1 MDLTAVPEHAR
12 RAAKYEFF
20 KVLEN
25 CRIRY
30 YEKLKPA
37 TTPGPT
43 AGARMV
49 VEVDAATGQVTRT
62 WYESYDTQ
70 GRVVQVH
77 PKRPRDLGH
86 IKIDPQ
92 TGKEINRR
100 S

>member
-1 MDLTAVPEHAR
+1 MDLTSVPGHAR
-12 RAAKYEFF
+12 RASKYDFF

-25 CRIRY
+25 GRVRY
-30 YEKLKPA
+30 YEKFKPA
-37 TTPGPT
+37 TSPGPT

-62 WYESYDTQ
+62 WYESYDIQ

-86 IKIDPQ
+86 IQIDPH
-92 TGKEINRR
+92 TRKEINRR
-100 S
+100 P